1 LYGGGW
7 SISKFEMLLH
17 GDVDLRSINKVEV
30 LIVAGVVADASVVE
44 YVSMSVGVLN
54 WRHFSITVTQ
64 IGNASP

>member
-7 SISKFEMLLH
+7 WISKFEMLLH

-30 LIVAGVVADASVVE
+30 LIVVGVAADASVVE

-54 WRHFSITVTQ
+54 WRHFSIPVTP